1 MVIREGT
8 TQENKAQCQ
17 GANILMYLFMFVFV
31 DGKFFS
37 MLQSFVSNK
46 TLQINKQQLRLL
58 SIVNRIIYRKYTD
71 TTTLVYR
78 HLIVF
83 CSKTNLNT
91 AILISLS
98 YFPLRYNFLVPIAL
112 HLSYQGRFVACQR
125 IIENCFPTKGKGG
138 FICCH
143 VVIYTLQMK
152 KKQGTKINAR
162 LHAHVCVYICV
173 RVCVMRVQAWEY
185 WLIRKA
191 LTLLVIKIIY
201 NSH

>member
-1 MVIREGT
+1 
-8 TQENKAQCQ
+8 
-17 GANILMYLFMFVFV
+17 
-31 DGKFFS
+31 

-78 HLIVF
+78 HLIAF

-98 YFPLRYNFLVPIAL
+98 YFPLRCNFLVPIAL
-112 HLSYQGRFVACQR
+112 YLPYQGRFVAYQR

-143 VVIYTLQMK
+143 VVVYTLQMK

-173 RVCVMRVQAWEY
+173 CVCVMCVQAWEY
-185 WLIRKA
+185 
-191 LTLLVIKIIY
+191 
-201 NSH
+201 